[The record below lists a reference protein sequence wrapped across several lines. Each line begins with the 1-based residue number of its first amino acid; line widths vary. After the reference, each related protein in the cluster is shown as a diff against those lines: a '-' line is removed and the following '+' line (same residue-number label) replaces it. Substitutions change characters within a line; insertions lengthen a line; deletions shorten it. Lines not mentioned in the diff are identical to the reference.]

1 MDIEGN
7 QGETMLNRDIL
18 TVNSRRGPIVINA
31 RHLLLTLGLVALVGA
46 ALVGWSLRA
55 SNAREWI
62 PGTMPNSP
70 EMEEKFGVRFSFL
83 AVTADGGMV
92 ELRYRV
98 VDEGKAANFGHF
110 TETAPM
116 LISED
121 TGKIV
126 DVTIMGLHNHRV
138 EPGRTYYVLY
148 RNTDNAIQSGRPV
161 TIAVGDLN
169 LKNAVPW

>member
-1 MDIEGN
+1 
-7 QGETMLNRDIL
+7 MLDRAIV
-18 TVNSRRGPIVINA
+18 TVNSRRGPVTINT

-46 ALVGWSLRA
+46 ALTAWSL
-55 SNAREWI
+55 SAREAKVWV

-70 EMEEKFGVRFSFL
+70 EMEAKFGVRFSFL

-98 VDEGKAANFGHF
+98 VDEGKAANFGHYS
-110 TETAPM
+110 ETAPM
-116 LISED
+116 IISED
-121 TGKIV
+121 SGKIV

-148 RNTDNAIQSGRPV
+148 RNTESAIQSGRPV
-161 TIAVGDLN
+161 TIAVGDIKLEH
-169 LKNAVPW
+169 AVPW

>member
-1 MDIEGN
+1 
-7 QGETMLNRDIL
+7 MLDRAIL
-18 TVNSRRGPIVINA
+18 TVNSRRGPVTINT
-31 RHLLLTLGLVALVGA
+31 RHLLLTLGLVVLVGA
-46 ALVGWSLRA
+46 ALAAWSLKA
-55 SNAREWI
+55 AGTTEWV
-62 PGTMPNSP
+62 PGTMPDSP

-98 VDEGKAANFGHF
+98 IDEGKAANFGHYS
-110 TETAPM
+110 ETAPM

-121 TGKIV
+121 SGKIV

-148 RNTDNAIQSGRPV
+148 RNTESAIQSGRPV
-161 TIAVGDLN
+161 TIAVGDIELEH
-169 LKNAVPW
+169 AVPW

>member
-1 MDIEGN
+1 
-7 QGETMLNRDIL
+7 MLNRAIV
-18 TVNSRRGPIVINA
+18 TVNSRRGPVTINA

-46 ALVGWSLRA
+46 GLAGWSLK
-55 SNAREWI
+55 AREAQVWI
-62 PGTMPNSP
+62 PGTMPNSS
-70 EMEEKFGVRFSFL
+70 EMEDKFGVRFSFL

-98 VDEGKAANFGHF
+98 VDDGKAANFGHF

-116 LISED
+116 LVSED
-121 TGKIV
+121 SGKIV

-148 RNTDNAIQSGRPV
+148 RNTASAIQSGRPV
-161 TIAVGDLN
+161 TIAVGDLK
-169 LKNAVPW
+169 LEHVVPW

>member
-1 MDIEGN
+1 
-7 QGETMLNRDIL
+7 MLERSIV
-18 TVNSRRGPIVINA
+18 TVKSRRGPVTINA
-31 RHLLLTLGLVALVGA
+31 RHLLLTLSLVALVGA

-55 SNAREWI
+55 RDAREWV

-70 EMEEKFGVRFSFL
+70 AMEEKFGVRFSFL

-98 VDEGKAANFGHF
+98 VDEGKAANFGHYS
-110 TETAPM
+110 ETAPM

-121 TGKIV
+121 SGKVV

-148 RNTDNAIQSGRPV
+148 RNTASAIESGRPV
-161 TIAVGDLN
+161 TIAVGDL
-169 LKNAVPW
+169 KIEHAVPW